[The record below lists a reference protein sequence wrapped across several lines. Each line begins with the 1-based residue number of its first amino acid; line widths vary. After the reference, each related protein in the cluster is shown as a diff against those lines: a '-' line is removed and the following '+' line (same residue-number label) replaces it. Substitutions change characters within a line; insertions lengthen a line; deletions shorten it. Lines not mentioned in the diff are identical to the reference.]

1 MSRSRTHELS
11 TSLCKCRGRECR
23 GAGYRMDGIEARVVR
38 KARGGVGFGPTAAT
52 GGRRAGE
59 RPVGLPTGGA
69 RGRARR
75 R

>member
-1 MSRSRTHELS
+1 MYVDVAGRGTGWVALKPEGCGRRTA
-11 TSLCKCRGRECR
+11 
-23 GAGYRMDGIEARVVR
+23 GAGF
-38 KARGGVGFGPTAAT
+38 GVKVKPAAAT
-52 GGRRAGE
+52 GGRRAVE